1 MSAARS
7 IPFHKPAIGENE
19 IRAVVE
25 TLRSGWITTG
35 PRVAEFENSFAAYV
49 GARHAVAVNSG
60 TAAIHLALAAAGLGP
75 GDAILTSPITFPA
88 TTEAAIYCG
97 AEPLF
102 ADVDP
107 VTLNI
112 DPDRVEEI
120 LSRDGEK
127 RRIRVL
133 VPVHYGGQP
142 CAMERL
148 VPLAER
154 FGLAIVEDAAH
165 ALPAWRRMPAKKV
178 AGTFSAGKGPRDLF
192 ALPPAPAG
200 ESWRMVGTIGDFT
213 AFSFYATKTITT
225 AEGGMITCESDDA
238 AELLRSLRLHGLSGD
253 AWKRY
258 RAEGSW
264 RYDVAR
270 TGYKDNMPDVLA
282 AIGVEQLKRADEL
295 AAARRRLVG
304 LYRERMRP
312 LEDRLIL
319 PAVEERAGHAW
330 HLFPIRLREPS
341 ARAGL
346 IEGLRAR
353 GIGASV
359 HFIPVHLHSFYAS
372 RYGHRAGDFPVAE
385 AAFAG
390 LVSLPL
396 WPGLADDDVDYVVAT
411 LAELLD
417 RRPSAYDR

>member
-1 MSAARS
+1 MSSRPP
-7 IPFHKPAIGENE
+7 IPFHRPAIGERE
-19 IRAVVE
+19 IEAVVQ

-35 PRVAEFENSFAAYV
+35 PRVKELEESFARYV

-60 TAAIHLALAAAGLGP
+60 TAAIHLGLLAAGLGP
-75 GDAILTSPITFPA
+75 GQAMLTSPLTFPA

-107 VTLNI
+107 STLNI
-112 DPDRVEEI
+112 DPDQVAAVLE
-120 LSRDGEK
+120 RDAERK
-127 RRIRVL
+127 RIRAL
-133 VPVHYGGQP
+133 VPVHYAGQP

-148 VPLAER
+148 LPLAAR
-154 FGLAIVEDAAH
+154 FGLAVVEDAAH
-165 ALPAWRRMPAKKV
+165 ALPAWRRMP
-178 AGTFSAGKGPRDLF
+178 SASSGPVPTHVP
-192 ALPPAPAG
+192 AAPAG

-225 AEGGMITCESDDA
+225 AEGGMVTCDSEA
-238 AELLRSLRLHGLSGD
+238 GAELLRSLRLHGLSGD

-295 AAARRRLVG
+295 AAARRRLVA
-304 LYRERMRP
+304 LYREALAP
-312 LEDRLIL
+312 VGDRVLL
-319 PAVEERAGHAW
+319 PSTDERSAHAW
-330 HLFPIRLREPS
+330 HLFAIRLRES
-341 ARAGL
+341 SWRNAV
-346 IEGLRAR
+346 IEELRGA

-359 HFIPVHLHSFYAS
+359 HFIPVHLHSFYAET
-372 RYGHRAGDFPVAE
+372 YGYRRGDFPVAE
-385 AAFAG
+385 AAFES
-390 LVSLPL
+390 LISLPL
-396 WPGLADDDVDYVVAT
+396 WPGLTDDDVMYIART
-411 LAELLD
+411 LRRLLD
-417 RRPSAYDR
+417 ARTSAAR

>member
-1 MSAARS
+1 MSSRPP
-7 IPFHKPAIGENE
+7 IPFHRPAIGERE
-19 IRAVVE
+19 IQAVVE

-35 PRVAEFENSFAAYV
+35 PRVKELEERFAEYV

-60 TAAIHLALAAAGLGP
+60 TAAIHLGLLAAGLGA
-75 GDAILTSPITFPA
+75 GEAILTSPLTFPA

-107 VTLNI
+107 ITLNI
-112 DPDRVEEI
+112 DPDQVEAVLERQ
-120 LSRDGEK
+120 SERK
-127 RRIRVL
+127 RIRVL
-133 VPVHYGGQP
+133 VPVHYAGQP

-148 VPLAER
+148 LAIAAR
-154 FGLAIVEDAAH
+154 FELRIVEDAAH
-165 ALPAWRRMPAKKV
+165 ALPAWRRMP
-178 AGTFSAGKGPRDLF
+178 SRRPGPT
-192 ALPPAPAG
+192 PANVEAAPSG

-225 AEGGMITCESDDA
+225 AEGGMVTCETELS
-238 AELLRSLRLHGLSGD
+238 AELLKSLRLHGLSGD

-258 RAEGSW
+258 RSEGSW

-295 AAARRRLVG
+295 ALARRRLVD
-304 LYRERMRP
+304 LYREALRP
-312 LEDRLIL
+312 LEDRVIL
-319 PAVEERAGHAW
+319 PSTDARSAHAW

-341 ARAGL
+341 RRNRI
-346 IEGLRAR
+346 IEELRGR

-359 HFIPVHLHSFYAS
+359 HFIPVHLHSFYAET
-372 RYGHRAGDFPVAE
+372 YGYRRGDFPVAE
-385 AAFAG
+385 AAFDS
-390 LVSLPL
+390 LISLPL
-396 WPGLADDDVDYVVAT
+396 WPGLPDDDVAYIAET
-411 LAELLD
+411 LGALLD
-417 RRPSAYDR
+417 VRCATAR

>member
-1 MSAARS
+1 MSSRPP
-7 IPFHKPAIGENE
+7 IPFHRPAIGERE
-19 IRAVVE
+19 IQAVVE

-35 PRVAEFENSFAAYV
+35 PRVKELEERFAQYV

-60 TAAIHLALAAAGLGP
+60 TAAIHLGLLAAGLGARE
-75 GDAILTSPITFPA
+75 AILTSPLTFPA

-107 VTLNI
+107 ITLNI
-112 DPDRVEEI
+112 DPDQVEAVLERE
-120 LSRDGEK
+120 SERK
-127 RRIRVL
+127 RIRVL

-148 VPLAER
+148 LAIAAR
-154 FGLAIVEDAAH
+154 FELRIVEDAAH
-165 ALPAWRRMPAKKV
+165 ALPAWRRMP
-178 AGTFSAGKGPRDLF
+178 SRRPGPT
-192 ALPPAPAG
+192 PANVEAAPRG

-225 AEGGMITCESDDA
+225 AEGGMVTCETEPS
-238 AELLRSLRLHGLSGD
+238 AELLKSLRLHGLSGD

-258 RAEGSW
+258 RSEGSW

-295 AAARRRLVG
+295 ALARRRLVD
-304 LYRERMRP
+304 LYREALRP
-312 LEDRLIL
+312 LEDRVIL
-319 PAVEERAGHAW
+319 PSTDARSAHAW

-341 ARAGL
+341 RRNRI
-346 IEGLRAR
+346 IEELRGR

-359 HFIPVHLHSFYAS
+359 HFIPVHLHSFYAET
-372 RYGHRAGDFPVAE
+372 YGYRRGDFPVAE
-385 AAFAG
+385 AAFDS
-390 LVSLPL
+390 LISLPL
-396 WPGLADDDVDYVVAT
+396 WPGLPDDDVAYIAET
-411 LAELLD
+411 LGALLD
-417 RRPSAYDR
+417 VRRATAP